1 MRGVAS
7 RSQEMER
14 RSLSAHQAAEPL
26 NLLND
31 REEFHMRGTT
41 TRRTNRRIATAFL
54 LVAVASSLVLQT
66 QNVPTT
72 HAASR
77 EPVRA
82 RHGIVASTNEIASH
96 VGVDIM
102 KRGGNAVDA
111 AIAVAFALAVTHPAA
126 GNLGGGGFMM
136 IRLNDGRTT
145 AIDYREM
152 APAAATRNIY
162 LDKNGK
168 VIEGEGG
175 SIEGYRAAGVP
186 GTVRGMELALK
197 KYGSGKMSWAQLI
210 EPARRL
216 AANGFNV
223 TYTLSRS
230 LRGSREYLS
239 KYPETKRIYLNNG
252 KFHNEGDVFVQPD
265 LAATFARLQQRGPN
279 EFYTGQTAQLIAA
292 DMKRNNGLLT
302 LDDLRGYVAKERQ
315 PLRGNYRGYEVISM
329 PPPSSGGAVLI
340 EMLNIL
346 EGYDFKK
353 MDWASSNRYHLMTEA
368 MRRAFAD
375 RAEYMG
381 DTDFAKVPLAGL
393 VDKRYAAQLRNTID
407 PERASSSEQVKA
419 GKPVG
424 YESDETT
431 HFTVVDADGNAV
443 ANTYTLN
450 NSYGSAV
457 VAKGTGLIMND
468 EMDDFAAKPGTP
480 NLYGLIQGER
490 NAVAPRKRPLSAMTP
505 TFVLRKDGSLW
516 FTVGSPGGPTIIN
529 TVLDVIT
536 NVIDY
541 GMNIQQAI
549 DAPRIHHQWLPDE
562 LVFEPYGLSGDTQNA
577 LTARGHKLAKP
588 RYLGDAEGIMIEEK
602 TGVRLGATD
611 PRRSDGLAVGY

>member
-1 MRGVAS
+1 MRPKLFMAT
-7 RSQEMER
+7 
-14 RSLSAHQAAEPL
+14 RSLLLISLIAVFCSTQIPPL
-26 NLLND
+26 
-31 REEFHMRGTT
+31 
-41 TRRTNRRIATAFL
+41 FL
-54 LVAVASSLVLQT
+54 QSSV
-66 QNVPTT
+66 TT

-82 RHGIVASTNEIASH
+82 RHGIVASTNEIASK
-96 VGVDIM
+96 VGVDIL

-136 IRLNDGRTT
+136 IRLKDGRTT

-152 APAAATRNIY
+152 APAAATHNIY
-162 LDKNGK
+162 LDKDGK

-175 SIEGYRAAGVP
+175 SVEGYRAAGVP

-197 KYGSGKMSWAQLI
+197 KYGSHRLTWTQLI
-210 EPARRL
+210 EPARAL
-216 AANGFNV
+216 AANGFSV
-223 TYTLSRS
+223 TYNLARG
-230 LRGSREYLS
+230 LRGKKDYLS
-239 KYPETKRIYLNNG
+239 KYAETKRIYLNNG
-252 KFHNEGDVFVQPD
+252 NFYNEGDLFRQLD

-279 EFYTGQTAQLIAA
+279 EFYEGRTARLIV
-292 DMKRNNGLLT
+292 DDLQRHNGLIT
-302 LDDLRGYVAKERQ
+302 RQDMRGYVAKERET
-315 PLRGNYRGYEVISM
+315 LRGNYRGYEIISM

-353 MDWASSNRYHLMTEA
+353 MDWASSDRYHLMTEA

-381 DTDFAKVPLAGL
+381 DSDFVKVPIAGL
-393 VDKRYAAQLRNTID
+393 TDKKYAAQLRDTIN
-407 PERASSSEQVKA
+407 PARASSSEQVKA

-431 HFTVVDADGNAV
+431 HFTVVDAEGNAV

-450 NSYGSAV
+450 ELYGSAV
-457 VAKGTGLIMND
+457 VAKGTGIIMND
-468 EMDDFAAKPGTP
+468 EMGDFAAKPGTP
-480 NLYGLIQGER
+480 NMFGLIQGER

-577 LTARGHKLAKP
+577 LLARGHKFAKP

>member
-1 MRGVAS
+1 MKP
-7 RSQEMER
+7 
-14 RSLSAHQAAEPL
+14 LSKFQHILLTAALLIAFINGPIVPL
-26 NLLND
+26 VHLPS
-31 REEFHMRGTT
+31 T
-41 TRRTNRRIATAFL
+41 
-54 LVAVASSLVLQT
+54 VL
-66 QNVPTT
+66 
-72 HAASR
+72 AASR

-82 RHGIVASTNEIASH
+82 KRGIVASTTEVASRTGVEI
-96 VGVDIM
+96 M
-102 KRGGNAVDA
+102 RRGGNAVDA

-136 IRLNDGRTT
+136 IRLKSGNTA

-152 APAAATRNIY
+152 APAAAHRDVY
-162 LDKNGK
+162 LDKNGNL
-168 VIEGEGG
+168 IEGEGG
-175 SIEGYRAAGVP
+175 SLVGYRAAGVP

-197 KYGSGKMSWAQLI
+197 NYGSGKLTWAQLV
-210 EPARRL
+210 EPARQL
-216 AANGFNV
+216 AANGFEV
-223 TYTLSRS
+223 THSLARS
-230 LRGSREYLS
+230 LRGNDEYLS
-239 KYPETKRIYLNNG
+239 QFPETKRIYLKG
-252 KFHNEGDVFVQPD
+252 GSFYNEGELFRQPE
-265 LAATFARLQQRGPN
+265 LAATFTRLQRSGPN
-279 EFYTGQTAQLIAA
+279 EFYLGETARLIVA
-292 DMKRNNGLLT
+292 DMKRHNGLMT
-302 LDDLRGYVAKERQ
+302 MEDLRGYVAKERT
-315 PLRGNYRGYEVISM
+315 PLRGSYRGYEVISM

-346 EGYDFKK
+346 EGYDLPKV
-353 MDWASSNRYHLMTEA
+353 DAGSSDRFHLMAEA

-381 DTDFAKVPLAGL
+381 DSDFVKVPIAGL
-393 VDKRYAAQLRNTID
+393 TDKAYAAKLRSTINAD
-407 PERASSSEQVKA
+407 RASTSAEVRA
-419 GKPVG
+419 GRPAG

-431 HFTVVDADGNAV
+431 HFTVVDAEGNVV

-450 NSYGSAV
+450 NSYGSAA
-457 VAKGTGLIMND
+457 VAKGTGIILND

-480 NLYGLIQGER
+480 NMYGLIQGER

-505 TFVLRKDGSLW
+505 TIVLRKDGSFW

-529 TVLDVIT
+529 TVLCVLS

-562 LVFEPYGLSGDTQNA
+562 VVWEPYGLSGDTQRA
-577 LTARGHKLAKP
+577 LTSRGHTLAKP

-611 PRRSDGLAVGY
+611 PRRSDGMAVGY

>member
-1 MRGVAS
+1 M
-7 RSQEMER
+7 
-14 RSLSAHQAAEPL
+14 
-26 NLLND
+26 
-31 REEFHMRGTT
+31 
-41 TRRTNRRIATAFL
+41 
-54 LVAVASSLVLQT
+54 
-66 QNVPTT
+66 
-72 HAASR
+72 
-77 EPVRA
+77 
-82 RHGIVASTNEIASH
+82 VASTNETASR
-96 VGVDIM
+96 VGVDVL

-111 AIAVAFALAVTHPAA
+111 AVAVAFALAVTHPAA

-136 IRLNDGRTT
+136 IRLKDGRTT

-162 LDKNGK
+162 LDKDGK
-168 VIEGEGG
+168 LIEGEGG
-175 SIEGYRAAGVP
+175 SLVGYRAAGVP

-197 KYGSGKMSWAQLI
+197 KHGSGRFTWGQLV

-216 AANGFNV
+216 ANGFIVNHN
-223 TYTLSRS
+223 LARS
-230 LRGSREYLS
+230 LRENEDYLS
-239 KYPETKRIYLNNG
+239 QYPETKRIYLNQG
-252 KFHNEGDVFVQPD
+252 VFFKEGDVFRQPD
-265 LAATFARLQQRGPN
+265 LAATFARLQRFGPN
-279 EFYTGQTAQLIAA
+279 EFYQGQTARLIVE
-292 DMKRNNGLLT
+292 DMKRHNGLIT
-302 LDDLRGYVAKERQ
+302 MADMRGYVAKERV
-315 PLRGNYRGYEVISM
+315 PLRGTYRDHEIISM
-329 PPPSSGGAVLI
+329 PPPSSGGAVLL

-346 EGYDFKK
+346 EGYDLNQL
-353 MDWASSNRYHLMTEA
+353 DWASSDRYHLMTEA

-381 DTDFAKVPLAGL
+381 DADFVKVPIAGL
-393 VDKRYAAQLRNTID
+393 IDKAYAARLRRTIN
-407 PERASSSEQVKA
+407 PERASSSEQVRA
-419 GKPVG
+419 GKPAG

-431 HFTVVDADGNAV
+431 HFTVVDAEGNAV

-450 NSYGSAV
+450 NSYGSAA
-457 VAKGTGLIMND
+457 VAKGTGIILND

-490 NAVAPRKRPLSAMTP
+490 NAVAPHKRPLSAMTP
-505 TFVLRKDGSLW
+505 TMVLRKDGSLW
-516 FTVGSPGGPTIIN
+516 FTIGSPGGPTIIN
-529 TVLDVIT
+529 TALVVIT

-562 LVFEPYGLSGDTQNA
+562 LVYEPFGLSGDTQKA
-577 LTARGHKLAKP
+577 LLRRGHKFAKP

>member
-1 MRGVAS
+1 MRQISYQSFRNISAL
-7 RSQEMER
+7 
-14 RSLSAHQAAEPL
+14 SLLLFVSVSFIRIPPTLNEPTL
-26 NLLND
+26 
-31 REEFHMRGTT
+31 
-41 TRRTNRRIATAFL
+41 
-54 LVAVASSLVLQT
+54 
-66 QNVPTT
+66 
-72 HAASR
+72 AASR

-82 RHGIVASTNEIASH
+82 RHGIVASTNEVASR

-136 IRLNDGRTT
+136 IRLKNGKTT

-152 APAAATRNIY
+152 APAAAHRNVY
-162 LDKNGK
+162 LDRDGN
-168 VIEGEGG
+168 VIKGEGG
-175 SIEGYRAAGVP
+175 PIVGYRAAGVP
-186 GTVRGMELALK
+186 GTVRGMDLALK
-197 KYGSGKMSWAQLI
+197 KYGSGKLSWAQLV

-216 AANGFNV
+216 AANGFTV
-223 TYTLSRS
+223 TNSLARS
-230 LRGSREYLS
+230 LRGNDDYLS
-239 KYPETKRIYLNNG
+239 KYAETKRIYLNNG
-252 KFHNEGDVFVQPD
+252 KFYNEGDLFVQPD
-265 LAATFARLQQRGPN
+265 LGATFARLQQRGPN
-279 EFYTGQTAQLIAA
+279 EFYEGQTARMIVDDL
-292 DMKRNNGLLT
+292 KRNNGLIT
-302 LDDLRGYVAKERQ
+302 LADMRGYVAKERE
-315 PLRGNYRGYEVISM
+315 PVRGTYRGYEVISM

-340 EMLNIL
+340 QMLNIL
-346 EGYDFKK
+346 EGYDLKK
-353 MDWASSNRYHLMTEA
+353 VDWASSDRYHLMTES

-381 DTDFAKVPLAGL
+381 DTDFVKVPIAGL
-393 VDKRYAAQLRNTID
+393 IDKKYAAQLRSTISD
-407 PERASSSEQVKA
+407 ERASTSEQVKA
-419 GKPVG
+419 GRPVG

-431 HFTVVDADGNAV
+431 HFTVVDAQGNAV

-457 VAKGTGLIMND
+457 VAKGTGILMND

-529 TVLDVIT
+529 TAFCVIT

-562 LVFEPYGLSGDTQNA
+562 LVFEPYGLSGDTQRA
-577 LTARGHKLAKP
+577 LTARGHKLIDKP
-588 RYLGDAEGIMIEEK
+588 RYLGDCEGIMIEEK
-602 TGVRLGATD
+602 TGIRLGATD
-611 PRRSDGLAVGY
+611 PRRSDGPAVGY